1 MGQSTVCG
9 GIGRLDE
16 MTKQT
21 VRCALAISNG
31 NVSEAPRR
39 LGINRSTVYRRLLDE
54 TTSDRASR
62 ALLGF
67 RVRGRDFRSV
77 RAPPVLGS
85 LLV

>member
-1 MGQSTVCG
+1 MGWPTVCG

-21 VRCALAISNG
+21 MRCALAISNG

-39 LGINRSTVYRRLLDE
+39 LGINRSTVYRRPLDE

-62 ALLGF
+62 ALAGV

-85 LLV
+85 LLA